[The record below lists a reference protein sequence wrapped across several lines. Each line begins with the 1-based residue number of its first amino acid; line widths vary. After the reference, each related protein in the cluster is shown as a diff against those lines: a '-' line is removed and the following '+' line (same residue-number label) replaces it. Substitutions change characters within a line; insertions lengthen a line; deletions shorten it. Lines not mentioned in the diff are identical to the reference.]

1 MAIGI
6 LTILTVILALLILG
20 SIVLGFLKRD
30 HILNEAWFIYGNL
43 ILIILLT
50 FMSFTALPSNYI
62 IYKIITIIL
71 GVVGLLA
78 LYLNKIGKLKHE
90 YALILITISLLGNF
104 LIGFLL

>member
-6 LTILTVILALLILG
+6 ITILTAVLGLLILG

-30 HILNEAWFIYGNL
+30 HILNESWFIYGNL

-104 LIGFLL
+104 LIGFFL

>member
-6 LTILTVILALLILG
+6 LSILTFVVALLILA

-30 HILNEAWFIYGNL
+30 YILNKSWFIYGNL

-50 FMSFTALPSNYI
+50 FISFTALPSNYV

-71 GVVGLLA
+71 GVLGLLA

-104 LIGFLL
+104 SIGFLL